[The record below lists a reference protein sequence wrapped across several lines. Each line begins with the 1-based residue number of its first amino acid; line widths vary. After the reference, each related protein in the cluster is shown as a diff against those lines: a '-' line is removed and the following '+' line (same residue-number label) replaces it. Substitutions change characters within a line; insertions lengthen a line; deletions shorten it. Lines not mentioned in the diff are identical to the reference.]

1 MNTLPEK
8 IDDNDELLETIEE
21 KEEKRSTRWFKK
33 YWKYTLGFFVTAGL
47 LVVLIWN
54 ANPEAIKD
62 GLVGSNYWL
71 ILASFGLTI
80 LLFTIKILRWQSILR
95 VQGHKISF
103 IEALDLILIGTFG
116 SAITPA
122 KVGDILRA
130 FYLVKRKEDIKMGQ
144 AVFSVIFDR
153 ISDLAGI
160 ILIVG
165 VTTPFVL
172 IGNDVVKWWIPAGI
186 SIGFVIF
193 IVLAVLVFN
202 KKITGPILT
211 FVVKFISRVFKK
223 KEAKNKIEMTTE
235 EIVNDFFEGQKNY
248 KVRNYLWLGFL
259 SISFWIILGLQGC
272 VLLLAFNY
280 QNVNPLII
288 IAVLCLAAIVA
299 LSIPISIGGIG
310 IRDTVIMTLLALILG
325 IVNADAINLSIIQTF
340 LNVLIPGFIGGLL
353 AMRGG
358 GKKRRRPELPVAA

>member
-8 IDDNDELLETIEE
+8 LDDNDELLEILEE
-21 KEEKRSTRWFKK
+21 KDEKRSARWFKK
-33 YWKYTLGFFVTAGL
+33 YWKYILGFIVTAGL
-47 LVVLIWN
+47 LGILIWL
-54 ANPEAIKD
+54 AEPKAIKAS
-62 GLVGSNYWL
+62 LVGSNYWL

-80 LLFTIKILRWQSILR
+80 LLFIIKILRWQSILR
-95 VQGHKISF
+95 VQGNKISF
-103 IEALDLILIGTFG
+103 FEALELILIGTFG

-130 FYLVKRKEDIKMGQ
+130 FYLAKRKEDVKIGK
-144 AVFSVIFDR
+144 AVFSVVFDR

-172 IGNDVVKWWIPAGI
+172 IGMEGIEWWIPAGI
-186 SIGFVIF
+186 SIGIVLF
-193 IVLAVLVFN
+193 IVLAILVFN

-211 FVVKFISRVFKK
+211 FVIKFISRVFKK
-223 KEAKNKIEMTTE
+223 KEARKKIKMTTE

-259 SISFWIILGLQGC
+259 SIAFWIILGLQGC

-280 QNVNPLII
+280 QSTNPLVI

-310 IRDTVIMTLLALILG
+310 IRDTVIMTLLAIILG

-340 LNVLIPGFIGGLL
+340 LNVLIPGLIGGLL
-353 AMRGG
+353 TMRGK
-358 GKKRRRPELPVAA
+358 GKRKRPELPVAA

>member
-1 MNTLPEK
+1 LK
-8 IDDNDELLETIEE
+8 KLLDDINDQDEILEILEE
-21 KEEKRSTRWFKK
+21 KEEKRSIRWFKK
-33 YWKYTLGFFVTAGL
+33 YWKYILGFLVTAGL
-47 LVVLIWN
+47 LGVLIWN
-54 ANPEAIKD
+54 AEPEAIKA
-62 GLVGSNYWL
+62 GLIGSNYWL

-95 VQGHKISF
+95 VQGNKISF
-103 IEALDLILIGTFG
+103 FEALELILIGTFG

-130 FYLVKRKEDIKMGQ
+130 FYLAKRKEEVKIGK
-144 AVFSVIFDR
+144 AVFSVVFDR

-165 VTTPFVL
+165 VTTPFIL
-172 IGNDVVKWWIPAGI
+172 IGIDSIKWWIPVGI
-186 SIGFVIF
+186 SIGFVLF

-202 KKITGPILT
+202 KKITRPILT

-223 KEAKNKIEMTTE
+223 KEARKKIKMTSE
-235 EIVNDFFEGQKNY
+235 EIVKDFYEGQKNY

-259 SISFWIILGLQGC
+259 SLAFWITLGLQGC

-280 QNVNPLII
+280 QNINPLVI

-310 IRDTVIMTLLALILG
+310 IRDTVIMTLLFLILG

-358 GKKRRRPELPVAA
+358 GKKRERPELPVAA